1 MRATGGSRGLPLT
14 RQQWET
20 RLANRNILNIRTVS
34 LFKNLKVMWIY
45 LCGSFYIAATIHTY
59 VTVAK
64 HYELTYLI
72 LFTNYPVIYRYYPP
86 SPLHK

>member
-1 MRATGGSRGLPLT
+1 MWATESSRELPLT
-14 RQQWET
+14 RQEWEI

-34 LFKNLKVMWIY
+34 LFKNLKVTWIY
-45 LCGSFYIAATIHTY
+45 LRGSFYTAATIHTY
-59 VTVAK
+59 ITVAK

-72 LFTNYPVIYRYYPP
+72 LTNYPVIYRYYSP